1 MNEVSCKAVRLV
13 LMGCGLRGIAPQSL
27 LEGVGYPLEHLES
40 KQERIDWW
48 AMVRLLQN
56 VRARLGFDGL
66 TELGASFP
74 LMLVPR
80 PLAFLLR
87 PFNRPS
93 DTYVRFASTHGPSRE
108 LFSCVRVQLVELER
122 QAVILELT
130 IDDGFEPSP
139 EFLAI
144 SRGAL
149 AAMPLALG
157 LPPARAR
164 MTSAAR
170 GGRFY
175 LELPRGGGS
184 LVWLKRALIW
194 PVAVWSTRRELEGA
208 NAALT
213 LRASE
218 LESTRATLSVQATK
232 LRTAHAIS
240 ALVHRSLDLDQSLAD
255 IARALVE
262 FGGFVGAH
270 VSAEVEADARVERRD
285 VSYGALEAGRH
296 PPLELSLSSRSG
308 LETRV
313 TLHFPELATAAE
325 HRALSEL
332 AEFVRPALDMA
343 IDNARAMLLLEV
355 KQRLLNDQL
364 FELTRA
370 REQAESAS
378 RFKSEFVA
386 NMSHEV
392 RTPLNGII
400 GMVNLLSETATDPEQ
415 RQYIELL
422 ARSGQQLLA
431 IVNDILDF
439 SKLEAGK
446 MRLERV
452 ELDPVVL
459 VEDAVD
465 LFSVEAEKKKLELVC
480 ESVALE
486 ERLVEGDPIRIR
498 QIVSNLLGNAIK
510 FTSAGGVTVRVRVA
524 PAPRTEASAGPQ
536 VHLRIEV
543 VDTGIGID
551 PGRVQ
556 QLFEPFVQVDGSIT
570 RRYGGTGLGL
580 TITRQLADMMGGT
593 IEVTSEP
600 GRGSTF
606 AFQLFLPASERRA
619 RRRGEA
625 VSLKDFR
632 VLVASDRPIRR
643 HAVSRTVAT
652 LDGRPSSASRPEE
665 ITQFLASLAA
675 HERAIVIL
683 DESLC
688 AHGLVRQ
695 VKAVGPFPV
704 ILLKL
709 PPRSVATPDRERA
722 DFALG
727 WPFKSS
733 ALVAALGEAVETP
746 STPRPTWLVAM
757 TEPVSRRIAS
767 HLLKRLGVAVESL
780 DDLSALPS
788 LVGSGR
794 FAGLVLEGLDAESG
808 GPELPGLVD
817 ALRRARLAKTVLV
830 MVGPTAQTLA
840 EGNDHRVEAPL
851 SEDALAPI
859 IRP

>member
-1 MNEVSCKAVRLV
+1 MRLV
-13 LMGCGLRGIAPQSL
+13 LIGCGQRGLAPESL
-27 LEGVGYPLEHLES
+27 LEGVGYPLEHLEN

-56 VRARLGFDGL
+56 VRGQLGFDGL
-66 TELGASFP
+66 SELGASFP

-80 PLAFLLR
+80 PLAWLLR

-93 DTYVRFASTHGPSRE
+93 DAYVRFASPNGPSRQ
-108 LFSCVRVQLVELER
+108 LFACVRVQLVELER
-122 QAVILELT
+122 EAIILELT
-130 IDDGFEPSP
+130 IDDGFEASP

-149 AAMPLALG
+149 GALPLALG

-184 LVWLKRALIW
+184 LTWLKRAVTW

-218 LESTRATLSVQATK
+218 LESARATLSVQATK

-313 TLHFPELATAAE
+313 ALHFPELATAAE

-355 KQRLLNDQL
+355 KQRLLNEQL

-370 REQAESAS
+370 REEAESAS

-446 MRLERV
+446 LRLERV

-524 PAPRTEASAGPQ
+524 PSPKTDGVVGPR
-536 VHLRIEV
+536 VHLKIEV

-551 PGRVQ
+551 PGRVN
-556 QLFEPFVQVDGSIT
+556 QLFEPFVQEDGSIT

-619 RRRGEA
+619 RKRGESI
-625 VSLKDFR
+625 SLKDFR

-643 HAVSRTVAT
+643 HAVSRTVAA
-652 LDGRPSSASRPEE
+652 LEGRPSSASRPEE
-665 ITQFLASLAA
+665 VLAFLASLAA

-688 AHGLVRQ
+688 GQGLVRQ

-722 DFALG
+722 DVALG

-733 ALVAALGEAVETP
+733 ALHLALGEAVEAPT
-746 STPRPTWLVAM
+746 TPRPTWLVAM
-757 TEPVSRRIAS
+757 AEPVSRRIAG
-767 HLLKRLGVAVESL
+767 HLLKRLGVAAESL

-788 LVGSGR
+788 LIGSGR
-794 FAGLVLEGLDAESG
+794 FAGLILEGLDADSG
-808 GPELPGLVD
+808 APEVPGLVEG
-817 ALRRARLAKTVLV
+817 LRRARLAKTVLV

-851 SEDALAPI
+851 SEEALASI
-859 IRP
+859 IRA

>member
-1 MNEVSCKAVRLV
+1 MNEVSCRAVRLV
-13 LMGCGLRGIAPQSL
+13 LLGCRRRGLAVEPL
-27 LEGVGYPLEHLES
+27 VEGVGYPLEHLEN
-40 KQERIDWW
+40 KQEHIDWW
-48 AMVRLLQN
+48 ALVRLLQN
-56 VRARLGFDGL
+56 VRGQLGLEGL
-66 TELGASFP
+66 GELGASFP
-74 LMLVPR
+74 RMLTPR
-80 PLAFLLR
+80 PLAWLLR
-87 PFNRPS
+87 PFHQPSDLFVRFATQNRPS
-93 DTYVRFASTHGPSRE
+93 RD
-108 LFSCVRVQLVELER
+108 LFTCVGVTLIELER
-122 QAVILELT
+122 QSVILELT

-139 EFLAI
+139 EFLGVC
-144 SRGAL
+144 RGAL
-149 AAMPLALG
+149 EAMPEAFG
-157 LPPARAR
+157 LPHARVR
-164 MTSAAR
+164 MTSSAR

-175 LELPRGGGS
+175 VELPAGGGS
-184 LVWLKRALIW
+184 LAWLRRALTW

-208 NAALT
+208 NASLT
-213 LRASE
+213 LRALE
-218 LESTRATLSVQATK
+218 LESARATLSVQATK

-270 VSAEVEADARVERRD
+270 VSAEVEADTRVERRD

-313 TLHFPELATAAE
+313 ALHFPDLATAAE
-325 HRALSEL
+325 HRALTAL

-343 IDNARAMLLLEV
+343 LDNARAMLMLEA

-446 MRLERV
+446 LRLERV

-480 ESVALE
+480 ESIAHE

-524 PAPRTEASAGPQ
+524 PSPRLDPALGPQ

-543 VDTGIGID
+543 IDTGIGID
-551 PGRVQ
+551 PARVD

-593 IEVTSEP
+593 IEVTSEL
-600 GRGSTF
+600 GRGATF
-606 AFQLFLPASERRA
+606 VFQLFLPASERRA
-619 RRRGEA
+619 RRRIGA
-625 VSLKDFR
+625 ISLMDHR

-665 ITQFLASLAA
+665 VAQFLGSLAA
-675 HERAIVIL
+675 HERAIIIL

-688 AHGLVRQ
+688 GQGLVKQ

-722 DFALG
+722 DQALG

-733 ALVAALGEAVETP
+733 ALVLALSEVLDTP

-757 TEPVSRRIAS
+757 AEPVSRRIAS

-788 LVGSGR
+788 LVASGR
-794 FAGLVLEGLDAESG
+794 FAGLLLEGVDGDGEGAELA
-808 GPELPGLVD
+808 P
-817 ALRRARLAKTVLV
+817 ALERARLAKTTLV
-830 MVGPTAQTLA
+830 MVGPTAGALVSA
-840 EGNDHRVEAPL
+840 GDHRLESPL
-851 SEDALAPI
+851 TEKALAPI
-859 IRP
+859 VRG